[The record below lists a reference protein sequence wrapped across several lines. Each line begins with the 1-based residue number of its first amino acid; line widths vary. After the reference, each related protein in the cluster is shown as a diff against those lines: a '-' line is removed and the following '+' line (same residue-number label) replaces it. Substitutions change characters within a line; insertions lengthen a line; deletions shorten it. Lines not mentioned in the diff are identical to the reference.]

1 MPRKI
6 LSDEYVLGKA
16 RLYRPYPFGI
26 AIPHYQE
33 APKKDDKKKTP
44 SIIKRQ
50 KYKRTQ
56 QIPESPFVEAM
67 NGAPALAMNT
77 VVRRIATQL
86 EEQIQR
92 DPKDERIMEL
102 QKEVQYQKQMR
113 QLESRVLVERE
124 SDVLGEL
131 EDIQLKQELTKSSQ
145 KAVRGMDET
154 AMDITYEEMYTMFK
168 DEDPELI
175 NPIRFQKIRTKR
187 EKFMYLL
194 EIFGN
199 DVEMLK
205 ERIQETEAF
214 YKEEETVVDKVVKM
228 LETDDLSREFVEQW
242 ASLGWTTDDLDEW
255 MKSGDYETVDDAV
268 YAMVESQG

>member
-154 AMDITYEEMYTMFK
+154 AMDITYE
-168 DEDPELI
+168 
-175 NPIRFQKIRTKR
+175 NVHNVQR
-187 EKFMYLL
+187 
-194 EIFGN
+194 
-199 DVEMLK
+199 
-205 ERIQETEAF
+205 
-214 YKEEETVVDKVVKM
+214 
-228 LETDDLSREFVEQW
+228 
-242 ASLGWTTDDLDEW
+242 
-255 MKSGDYETVDDAV
+255 
-268 YAMVESQG
+268 

>member
-56 QIPESPFVEAM
+56 QIPESPFVEAI
-67 NGAPALAMNT
+67 NGAPPLAMNT

-92 DPKDERIMEL
+92 DPKDERIIEL

-168 DEDPELI
+168 DEDPDLI
-175 NPIRFQKIRTKR
+175 NPYRFNKIRTKR

-194 EIFGN
+194 ELFGN

>member
-175 NPIRFQKIRTKR
+175 NPYRFNKIRTKR